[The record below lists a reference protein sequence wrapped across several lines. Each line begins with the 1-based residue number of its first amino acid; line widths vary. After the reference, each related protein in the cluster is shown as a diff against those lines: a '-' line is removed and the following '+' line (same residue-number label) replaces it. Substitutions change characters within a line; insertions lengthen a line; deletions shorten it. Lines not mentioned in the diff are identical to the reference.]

1 MAATLE
7 TQALLRAV
15 QQLDDE
21 GGLSDMEI
29 EDVRAA
35 LEGGRAA
42 LVDLLAFPPRR
53 AEDRAT
59 VRGMRVD
66 VRGQPLSLGAL
77 DVDNALTLRCATRR
91 GRAPPR
97 DPSPASL
104 PPRGPGPVPP
114 RARAVPFSFPAAL
127 AFQTSPPPLTHR
139 ARDPRASP
147 TARLRPPLRRPP
159 SPTAPRP
166 PPPASSTSD
175 AFDLNEISAVELLVA
190 AVERGA
196 PPEDCVRAAAGI
208 YLRDRRSVVEALLR
222 LLRSRS
228 EPEDHPFAAVAASP
242 RGATLKRDVDAFVA
256 GLLRSRR
263 TPPPPPQTRPRRR
276 VSSRASPTS
285 SPRPRPEPPRPSRRT
300 SSRRRAGGP

>member
-147 TARLRPPLRRPP
+147 TARVSDRPSAAAPP
-159 SPTAPRP
+159 PTPPVPPPPP
-166 PPPASSTSD
+166 PPPATRST
-175 AFDLNEISAVELLVA
+175 
-190 AVERGA
+190 
-196 PPEDCVRAAAGI
+196 
-208 YLRDRRSVVEALLR
+208 
-222 LLRSRS
+222 
-228 EPEDHPFAAVAASP
+228 
-242 RGATLKRDVDAFVA
+242 
-256 GLLRSRR
+256 
-263 TPPPPPQTRPRRR
+263 
-276 VSSRASPTS
+276 
-285 SPRPRPEPPRPSRRT
+285 
-300 SSRRRAGGP
+300 